1 MVQDAPSPIG
11 TVEPGGP
18 QSTSTQGKP
27 THERAKAEQTGI
39 PVSTHPTYPE
49 DMKKEG
55 Y

>member
-1 MVQDAPSPIG
+1 MVQDAPSP
-11 TVEPGGP
+11 VEATKHSGP

-27 THERAKAEQTGI
+27 SMESERAGI